1 MDLRTKLVFALVGV
15 SLGSMLILGV
25 FGYQQGRD
33 MLEGASLLKLDAVA
47 ESRKQDLEN
56 VMLGWGDRVRLI
68 GSRTQLR
75 LSLAAYNRTGDAR
88 ERERMNRILDD
99 ARGAVASVDYLAVF
113 DLNGLLV
120 ASSWTDPSEAT
131 ESALEIPVTD
141 QADAI
146 GSATFL
152 GYTSAEDGR
161 RQVRYVAPLRG
172 DDATPIGWLTARL
185 SAAELLSIS
194 QDYTG
199 LGETGE
205 TMIVA
210 REPEGVRVLH
220 PVRHPGLVGGSWIPE
235 RGSAVDPAAVAA
247 DGRTARLL
255 TNVTD
260 YRGEAVW
267 AATRFLP
274 DTRWGVVVKVDAAEE
289 QIPIDELRDRV
300 VRLALALSAFAILG
314 GILLGLQL
322 TRPIQELVRAA
333 NLILAGET
341 DARAQVRTHD
351 EVGLLARV
359 FNRMADALTARD
371 VSIGDDDLAIEVEA
385 ARERLAQETAEA
397 AMMSEDRSSSTG
409 F

>member
-1 MDLRTKLVFALVGV
+1 
-15 SLGSMLILGV
+15 
-25 FGYQQGRD
+25 
-33 MLEGASLLKLDAVA
+33 
-47 ESRKQDLEN
+47 
-56 VMLGWGDRVRLI
+56 
-68 GSRTQLR
+68 
-75 LSLAAYNRTGDAR
+75 
-88 ERERMNRILDD
+88 
-99 ARGAVASVDYLAVF
+99 
-113 DLNGLLV
+113 
-120 ASSWTDPSEAT
+120 
-131 ESALEIPVTD
+131 
-141 QADAI
+141 
-146 GSATFL
+146 
-152 GYTSAEDGR
+152 
-161 RQVRYVAPLRG
+161 
-172 DDATPIGWLTARL
+172 L